1 MPVAV
6 VTGASRGIGLE
17 LVRHLL
23 MRGFVVHAGCRRPGQ
38 AGELTEL
45 IAASGRGSVLAL
57 DVADPASIRAAAAT
71 LAGNAAAVHL
81 LINNAGIGRPAGVD
95 PAAAEGPL
103 AALHGD
109 AMTEVLRVN
118 SIGPALVTQALAP
131 MLHRATPDAQVLN
144 VTSDLGSVTR
154 PVTAG
159 SYAYAMSK
167 AALNMLTRKLA
178 VELRPHVTVIAMH
191 PGSVRTRLGGPSA
204 DLAPADAA
212 RGMLDVLDRITTTD
226 AGHALTHTGQHL
238 PW

>member
-1 MPVAV
+1 MRVAV

-23 MRGFVVHAGCRRPGQ
+23 TRGFVVHAGCRRPGQ
-38 AGELTEL
+38 ASELAEL

-57 DVADPASIRAAAAT
+57 DVADPASIRAAAST
-71 LAGNAAAVHL
+71 LDGNAAAVHL
-81 LINNAGIGRPAGVD
+81 LINNAGIGVPAGVD

-103 AALHGD
+103 AALRAD
-109 AMTEVLRVN
+109 AITEVLRVN

-131 MLHRATPDAQVLN
+131 MLHRATPDAQVVN
-144 VTSDLGSVTR
+144 VTSDLGSVTG

-178 VELRPHVTVIAMH
+178 VELQPHVTVIALH
-191 PGSVRTRLGGPSA
+191 PGSVRTRLGGPA
-204 DLAPADAA
+204 AELAPADAA
-212 RGMLDVLDRITTTD
+212 RGMLDVLDRITGREED
-226 AGHALTHTGQHL
+226 
-238 PW
+238 PNSD